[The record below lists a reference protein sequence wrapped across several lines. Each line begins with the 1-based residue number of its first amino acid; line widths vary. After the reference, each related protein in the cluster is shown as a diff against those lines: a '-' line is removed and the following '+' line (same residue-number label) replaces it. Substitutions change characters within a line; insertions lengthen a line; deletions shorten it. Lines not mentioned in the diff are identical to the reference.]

1 MEKCA
6 QKRFDRADIVRD
18 VRFPRLSGTRLAK
31 LNLAGFMGDVLII
44 SAASRSWASSSPC
57 FGFGILPRPS
67 DRLRLKNKNLTG
79 AFHTDMVECTSS
91 VGREFK
97 TEIQG

>member
-1 MEKCA
+1 LGS
-6 QKRFDRADIVRD
+6 
-18 VRFPRLSGTRLAK
+18 FPSGFHRLFATRPVSSETNQQFGGQVLTMVLLGTR
-31 LNLAGFMGDVLII
+31 GP
-44 SAASRSWASSSPC
+44 WASSSPC